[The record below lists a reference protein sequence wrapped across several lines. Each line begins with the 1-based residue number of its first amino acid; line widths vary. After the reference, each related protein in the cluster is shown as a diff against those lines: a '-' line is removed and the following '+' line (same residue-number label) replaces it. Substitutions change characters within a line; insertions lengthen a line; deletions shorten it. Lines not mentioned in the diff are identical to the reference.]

1 MPAEENLWFDTVV
14 LSNFVFSDCLDW
26 MRERYPDRIHITSE
40 VFDEITHGIAAGYDR
55 LKEIYT
61 SVSDGKIKL
70 EHLTVDEL
78 TRAAFLRK
86 YLGAGEYSCLA
97 ATRSRGGIVVTDDRR
112 ARAACRENQLRY
124 TGTIGILAAACTGGN
139 LSVQEADII
148 LHRMRKYGF
157 YSPVSSLKD
166 IL

>member
-97 ATRSRGGIVVTDDRR
+97 A
-112 ARAACRENQLRY
+112 
-124 TGTIGILAAACTGGN
+124 ACTGGN